1 MENLGIDFKIMI
13 AQAINFVLFFIIVK
27 KFIAKPFNSF
37 LEDEHDKEREK
48 QRLLE
53 SAKKIEEDLKV
64 KEQKMK
70 AQAQKEMKDI
80 IEETKKNSQDLRET
94 LLDEAKKEAEE
105 IKEKMRGQLNEEKE
119 DLYKEVKKKVAEL
132 SFDIVNKGLK
142 DSLDEETQK
151 RITQR
156 ILKNL
161 N

>member
-27 KFIAKPFNSF
+27 KFIAKPFSRF
-37 LEDEHDKEREK
+37 LEEEHDKEREK

-70 AQAQKEMKDI
+70 AEGQKQMKLI
-80 IEETKKNSQDLRET
+80 IDETKKNAQILKEE
-94 LLDEAKKEAEE
+94 LAEEARKEAEG
-105 IKEKMRGQLNEEKE
+105 IKEKMKNQINEEKE
-119 DLYKEVKKKVAEL
+119 ALYKDVKKKVAEL

-142 DSLDEETQK
+142 DALDEETQK
-151 RITQR
+151 KITQK